1 LKSFVSNFTLQAF
14 IIAGKLNL
22 LSFMLNQPT
31 NKVFVYGTLKP
42 GGRYH
47 HVAQGAGAF
56 TSQKAYLENFVLYH
70 LEPEGYPAIIP
81 GSGQVHGYVFAYE
94 DIERALAMLD
104 QLEAIHDVP
113 PEYTRQQVV
122 VQPQNERVW
131 VYVYARLER
140 LETAQ
145 LIASGQWL
153 EALPEDTR
161 LLNRIQSTK

>member
-1 LKSFVSNFTLQAF
+1 MS
-14 IIAGKLNL
+14 
-22 LSFMLNQPT
+22 NQPT

-56 TSQKAYLENFVLYH
+56 TFEKAYLENFVLYH

-81 GSGQVHGYVFAYE
+81 GSGQVHGYVFAYK
-94 DIERALAMLD
+94 DIERALVMLD
-104 QLEAIHDVP
+104 QLEAVHDVP
-113 PEYTRQQVV
+113 PEYTREQVV
-122 VQPQNERVW
+122 AKPMNELVW
-131 VYVYARLER
+131 VYVYARPTR
-140 LETAQ
+140 LQIAQ
-145 LIASGQWL
+145 LVENGEWL